1 VLQHQGNIDVTD
13 LRSLLEASQ
22 FTELYKSRRVSTA
35 LGQPVYGVIWVHVFK
50 LGTIGKTQCKLP
62 VKPAWTTEYLLSYIP
77 NLDVRYVSNIM
88 YESGYIRT
96 FNGI

>member
-1 VLQHQGNIDVTD
+1 M
-13 LRSLLEASQ
+13 
-22 FTELYKSRRVSTA
+22 
-35 LGQPVYGVIWVHVFK
+35 YGVIWVHVFK

-62 VKPAWTTEYLLSYIP
+62 VKPAWTTEYLLSYMP

-96 FNGI
+96 FNGIWQYKVELELDSSNLVSLEIQEQSCCNYDVITTGS